1 MTDINF
7 KMSNSDKILNNQMLS
22 GESLF
27 FMGQEMVIDL
37 IVFDMFILD
46 IILGMNFLGWY
57 GAEI

>member
-1 MTDINF
+1 
-7 KMSNSDKILNNQMLS
+7 MSNSDKILSNQMLS

-57 GAEI
+57 GAEIWL

>member
-7 KMSNSDKILNNQMLS
+7 KMSNSDKILSNQMLS